1 MQNGNFL
8 PKFDP
13 ETGRPLETLEEQQRV
28 AAQLQGRVENIEKTA
43 VDMKNE
49 VKDTAEKA
57 EANAQQIPQQAP
69 AAQNFGTQNV
79 PPVQQQPQYQAQRP
93 VQQQPQYQ
101 AQRPVQMPPQFVPPQ
116 AANGA
121 SQKKALFPNY
131 QIDPAVK
138 QTVVPQNAFQQPNV
152 YQYQQNIP
160 APVYPSAKKGI
171 GITSLVMGILAVV
184 FSFTGFFGVLFGL
197 AGLILGIIGCVKK
210 NGKGMSIAGIV
221 LSIIGIVLSVVVLI
235 AAIEAIKNGAYAI
248 DYFNG
253 FDY

>member
-1 MQNGNFL
+1 MPKRKDKKMQNGNFL

-28 AAQLQGRVENIEKTA
+28 AAQLQGRIGNIEKTA
-43 VDMKNE
+43 DDMKNE

-57 EANAQQIPQQAP
+57 ETNAQQIPQQAP
-69 AAQNFGTQNV
+69 AAQNFGTQYV
-79 PPVQQQPQYQAQRP
+79 PP

-121 SQKKALFPNY
+121 SQKKAPFPNY

-138 QTVVPQNAFQQPNV
+138 QTNVPQNAFQQPNA

-235 AAIEAIKNGAYAI
+235 AAIAAIFKKRLLI
-248 DYFNG
+248 MIIRF
-253 FDY
+253 